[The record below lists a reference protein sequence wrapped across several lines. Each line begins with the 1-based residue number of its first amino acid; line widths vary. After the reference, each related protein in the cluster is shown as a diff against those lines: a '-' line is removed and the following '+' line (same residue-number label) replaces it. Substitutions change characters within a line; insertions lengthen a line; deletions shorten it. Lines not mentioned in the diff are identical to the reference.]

1 MLTFA
6 SIRVRRGF
14 ATALGLTLA
23 LSAGVALD
31 RWLLNAGVPPDATDE
46 FQLMSQAWR
55 AIDHYY
61 VDRSQ
66 VRHTAMAYGAI
77 NGMAESLGDTGH
89 SVFLT
94 PQQARKA
101 DSAVQGKLTGV
112 GIEIRSRDHQTV
124 VVAPID
130 GSPAQ
135 LAGVRAGDVIM
146 EVDGHPITG
155 LSFAQIAGK
164 ISGKVGQTVE
174 LTVLNPHDG
183 QRREIKIV
191 RAAMKVNN
199 VSWQRVP
206 GTALAHVRIA
216 MFSEGES
223 ADLRKAL
230 LEIQTQNIKGI
241 ILDLRNDP
249 GGVLDEAVGTA
260 SQFLKSGNVLWE
272 KDAKGAITPVPVQ
285 AGGVAPDIALA
296 VLINGGSAS
305 DSEIVAGALRDAHR
319 ATLVGET
326 TFGTGTVLTQ
336 IQLSDGS
343 SLLLAVQEWLTPD
356 KRSFWH
362 KGIEPDL
369 KVEMAFEVPPLLPIV
384 EHEMTEKQLHAYG
397 DAQLLKAIELLSA
410 QPGAFRKTTN
420 SSAVRKFDSS
430 PENERFE
437 CRLQE
442 SVGQEK
448 ASI

>member
-1 MLTFA
+1 MKAESDQKLTLYSVRIRRRFA
-6 SIRVRRGF
+6 I
-14 ATALGLTLA
+14 ALALTLA
-23 LSAGVALD
+23 LSVGATLE
-31 RWLLNAGVPPDATDE
+31 RWVLLSGVPPDAMDE

-55 AIDHYY
+55 MIDRFY
-61 VDRSQ
+61 VDRGAI
-66 VRHTAMAYGAI
+66 RHTVMAYGAI
-77 NGMAESLGDTGH
+77 NGMAEALGDTGH
-89 SVFLT
+89 SVFLS

-112 GIEIRSRDHQTV
+112 GIEIRARDHQTV

-135 LAGVRAGDVIM
+135 LAGVRAGDVIT
-146 EVDGHPITG
+146 EVDGHPIGG
-155 LSFAQIAGK
+155 LSFAQISGR
-164 ISGKVGQTVE
+164 ISGQAGEAVE
-174 LTVLNPHDG
+174 LTVLNPSDG

-191 RAAMKVNN
+191 RAAMKINN
-199 VSWQRVP
+199 VSWRRLP
-206 GTALAHVRIA
+206 GTALAHLRIA
-216 MFSEGES
+216 MFSDGEA

-230 LEIQTQNIKGI
+230 LEIQQQGIKGI

-260 SQFLKSGNVLWE
+260 SQFLTSGNVLWE

-305 DSEIVAGALRDAHR
+305 DSEIVAGALSDAHR

-326 TFGTGTVLTQ
+326 TFGTGTVLNQ
-336 IQLSDGS
+336 FQLSDGS

-362 KGIEPDL
+362 KGIEPDVKIGL
-369 KVEMAFEVPPLLPIV
+369 SADISPLLPSV
-384 EHEMTEKQLHAYG
+384 ERDMTEEQLHSSG
-397 DAQLLKAIELLSA
+397 DAQLLKAIELLS
-410 QPGAFRKTTN
+410 GRSK
-420 SSAVRKFDSS
+420 SGS
-430 PENERFE
+430 
-437 CRLQE
+437 
-442 SVGQEK
+442 
-448 ASI
+448 

>member
-1 MLTFA
+1 MKAVPGQKLTLF
-6 SIRVRRGF
+6 SMRIRRGF
-14 ATALGLTLA
+14 AVALALTLA
-23 LSAGVALD
+23 LSVGAVLD
-31 RWLLNAGVPPDATDE
+31 RWVLNSGVPADATEDFE
-46 FQLMSQAWR
+46 LMSQAWR
-55 AIDHYY
+55 LIDRFY
-61 VDRSQ
+61 VDRSA
-66 VRHTAMAYGAI
+66 VRPTAMAYGAI

-101 DSAVQGKLTGV
+101 GSAVEGKLTGV
-112 GIEIRSRDHQTV
+112 GIEIRSRDRQTV
-124 VVAPID
+124 IVAPID

-164 ISGKVGQTVE
+164 ISGQAGEAVE

-183 QRREIKIV
+183 RRREIRIV

-199 VSWQRVP
+199 VSWQPLP
-206 GTALAHVRIA
+206 GTALAHLRIA

-230 LEIQTQNIKGI
+230 VEIQQQNIKGI

-249 GGVLDEAVGTA
+249 GGVLDEAVATA
-260 SQFLKSGNVLWE
+260 SLFLKSGNVLWE

-285 AGGVAPDIALA
+285 AGAVAPDIALA

-305 DSEIVAGALRDAHR
+305 DSEIVAGALHDAHR

-336 IQLSDGS
+336 FPLSDGS

-362 KGIEPDL
+362 KGIEPDI
-369 KVEMAFEVPPLLPIV
+369 KVELPIEVSPLLPIV
-384 EHEMTEKQLHAYG
+384 EREMTENQLHSSR
-397 DAQLLKAIELLSA
+397 DSQLLKAIELLS
-410 QPGAFRKTTN
+410 
-420 SSAVRKFDSS
+420 
-430 PENERFE
+430 
-437 CRLQE
+437 
-442 SVGQEK
+442 GQGR
-448 ASI
+448 SGL

>member
-1 MLTFA
+1 MKAGPDQKLTLF
-6 SIRVRRGF
+6 SIRIRRGF
-14 ATALGLTLA
+14 AIALCLTLA
-23 LSAGVALD
+23 VSVGAVLE
-31 RWLLNAGVPPDATDE
+31 RWVLISGVPPDAMDE
-46 FQLMSQAWR
+46 FELMSQAWR
-55 AIDHYY
+55 LIDRFY
-61 VDRSQ
+61 VDRSAI
-66 VRHTAMAYGAI
+66 RPTAMAYGAI

-89 SVFLT
+89 IVFLT

-101 DSAVQGKLTGV
+101 GSAVQGRLTGV
-112 GIEIRSRDHQTV
+112 GIEIRSRDRQTV
-124 VVAPID
+124 IVAPID

-164 ISGKVGQTVE
+164 ISGQAGQTVE
-174 LTVLNPHDG
+174 LTVLNPRDG

-199 VSWQRVP
+199 VSWWRLP
-206 GTALAHVRIA
+206 GTALAHLRIA

-223 ADLRKAL
+223 DDLRKAL
-230 LEIQTQNIKGI
+230 LEIQQQGIKGI

-272 KDAKGAITPVPVQ
+272 KDAKSTITPVPVQ
-285 AGGVAPDIALA
+285 TGGVAPDIALA

-305 DSEIVAGALRDAHR
+305 DSEIVAGALHDAHR

-336 IQLSDGS
+336 FQLSDGS

-362 KGIEPDL
+362 RGIEPDV
-369 KVEMAFEVPPLLPIV
+369 KVGLAAEMAPLLPNV
-384 EHEMTEKQLHAYG
+384 EREMTEEQLYTSG
-397 DAQLLKAIELLSA
+397 DAQLLKAIELLSD
-410 QPGAFRKTTN
+410 PSKSG
-420 SSAVRKFDSS
+420 S
-430 PENERFE
+430 
-437 CRLQE
+437 
-442 SVGQEK
+442 
-448 ASI
+448 

>member
-1 MLTFA
+1 MKAGPDQKLTLF
-6 SIRVRRGF
+6 SIRIRRGF
-14 ATALGLTLA
+14 AIALCLTLA
-23 LSAGVALD
+23 VSVGAVLE
-31 RWLLNAGVPPDATDE
+31 RWVLISGVPPDAMDE
-46 FQLMSQAWR
+46 FELMSQAWR
-55 AIDHYY
+55 LIDRFY
-61 VDRSQ
+61 VDRSAI
-66 VRHTAMAYGAI
+66 RPTAMAYGAI

-101 DSAVQGKLTGV
+101 GSAVQGRLTGV
-112 GIEIRSRDHQTV
+112 GIEIRSRDRQTV
-124 VVAPID
+124 IVAPID

-164 ISGKVGQTVE
+164 ISGQAGQTVE
-174 LTVLNPHDG
+174 LTVLNPRDG

-199 VSWQRVP
+199 VSWWRLP
-206 GTALAHVRIA
+206 GTALAHLRIA

-223 ADLRKAL
+223 DDLRKAL
-230 LEIQTQNIKGI
+230 LEIQQQGIKGI

-272 KDAKGAITPVPVQ
+272 KDAKSTITPVPVQ
-285 AGGVAPDIALA
+285 TGGVAPDIALA

-305 DSEIVAGALRDAHR
+305 DSEIVAGALHDAHR

-336 IQLSDGS
+336 FQLSDGS

-362 KGIEPDL
+362 RGIEPDV
-369 KVEMAFEVPPLLPIV
+369 KVGLAAEMAPLLPNV
-384 EHEMTEKQLHAYG
+384 EREMTEEQLYTSG
-397 DAQLLKAIELLSA
+397 DAQLLKAIELLSD
-410 QPGAFRKTTN
+410 PSKSG
-420 SSAVRKFDSS
+420 S
-430 PENERFE
+430 
-437 CRLQE
+437 
-442 SVGQEK
+442 
-448 ASI
+448 